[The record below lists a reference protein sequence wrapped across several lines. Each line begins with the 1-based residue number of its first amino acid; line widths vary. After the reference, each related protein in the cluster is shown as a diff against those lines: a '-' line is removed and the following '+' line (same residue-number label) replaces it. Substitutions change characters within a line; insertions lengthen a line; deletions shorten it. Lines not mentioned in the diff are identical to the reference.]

1 MSCSDPTVEN
11 LGFLL
16 QDVARLLRTD
26 FNRRVQELD
35 LTQAQWR
42 ALLNLS
48 RNPGMRQC
56 HLADA
61 LETKA
66 ISATRLIDRMQAA
79 GWVERRDDPG
89 DRRATQLYLTEQA
102 QPTLKHL
109 KKHGAETRANAL
121 AGITTDEQEQFLK
134 TLLKMRANMI
144 AQEETKSKVAG
155 DKQ

>member
-1 MSCSDPTVEN
+1 MADQPHEQ
-11 LGFLL
+11 LGFMI
-16 QDVARLLRTD
+16 QDVARLMRTD

-42 ALLNLS
+42 ALLTLS

-61 LETKA
+61 LETQP
-66 ISATRLIDRMQAA
+66 ISAARLLDRMQAA

-102 QPTLKHL
+102 QPTLKDL
-109 KKHGAETRANAL
+109 KKHSAATRGEAL
-121 AGITTDEQEQFLK
+121 AGISEDEQKQFLDI
-134 TLLKMRANMI
+134 LMRMRANMLGE
-144 AQEETKSKVAG
+144 AKAKLAG
-155 DKQ
+155 VKK